1 MYRSRGSNWTLRVS
15 LVAVFT
21 ALITVA
27 TASFSVSVPATKGY
41 FNIGETAIY
50 VAALLFGAYI
60 GGLSAGLGSMISDLI
75 LGYALYAPATL
86 VVKGLEGAIVGSLSG
101 VNPHARWNPKQRSL
115 LVVAASVVLTSI
127 IFIVG
132 STYYAGL
139 VEFSLA
145 SPLTP
150 MGFSVTVPIAFWVAL
165 SLIALVAVLYFSL
178 KHDLSLAW
186 QIVTVLAG
194 GAEMV
199 VGYFL
204 YEQLI
209 LGAAAIIE
217 VPINT
222 SQMMIGA
229 VVAIPLVRAI
239 KGRIPKMIS

>member
-1 MYRSRGSNWTLRVS
+1 

-27 TASFSVSVPATKGY
+27 TSSFSVSVPATKGY

-50 VAALLFGAYI
+50 VTALLFGSYV

-86 VVKGLEGAIVGSLSG
+86 IVKGLEGAIVGALSS
-101 VNPHARWNPKQRSL
+101 VEPHATWNPKRRRL
-115 LVVAASVVLTSI
+115 LVVAAALVLASM

-132 STYYAGL
+132 SSYYAGL

-145 SPLTP
+145 SSLTP
-150 MGFSVTVPIAFWVAL
+150 KGFSVIVPIAFWIAL
-165 SLIALVAVLYFSL
+165 SLISFVAVLYFSL
-178 KHDLSLAW
+178 KYDLSLAW
-186 QIVTVLAG
+186 QVVAVLIG
-194 GAEMV
+194 GVEMV

-209 LGAAAIIE
+209 LGVAAIIE
-217 VPINT
+217 VPVNAG
-222 SQMMIGA
+222 QMMIGA

-239 KGRIPKMIS
+239 KGRIPKKIS